1 MRCEGARSIC
11 FYRDSCLGRYLTMT
25 SVTKL
30 AAFALMTV
38 SSTVAAPW
46 YHPLGTS
53 STTHYTRALGPNN
66 IKIHSFHPPST
77 FKTYGTIGVNHPLSK
92 RDIKASSSEAAKS
105 FLESE
110 TGIHS
115 DEIVHRTGHS
125 SDAKIIDEYHQN
137 GIKVANAV
145 ANVALKDNK
154 VISYGAN
161 FVKSKAV
168 APFTPTFPQE
178 EAIKN
183 AESVTGAKYNSHPV
197 ELEYIIT
204 DSSSAVLTYTIE
216 VRNEDTLEWYHV
228 HVDASNGEVLSV
240 VDFVSSATAYRVTPF
255 TSQDLTDT
263 GFSLVTDP
271 FDKVASPN
279 GWHRYG
285 TTNTTDTSGN
295 NVRAYIAGNAG
306 YETTAQSSSTNV
318 YDYVRNPNLSVSEGP
333 NPDAA
338 RVNVFYIANMMHDLT
353 YRYGFTEKTWNF
365 QQDNR
370 GLGGA
375 ENDRIEIRVHG
386 NTIGAISVLAD
397 GRPARMELGLWSQG
411 DGAFQNDV
419 TLHEYTH
426 GVVGRLT
433 GGGTAKCFQTTEAF
447 GLNEGWA
454 DAVPNLIQRTSAED
468 RDFVYAK
475 WANGRNLRTYPY
487 STNKTTHPRMY
498 GDSGTKS
505 DLLAIAELWA
515 VIWHEITVALM
526 KEHGFAANLFDPTLT
541 NGNTVTLHLI
551 IDGLIA
557 QPCNPTFI
565 DARNAVIQADANR
578 YNGANKCTLW
588 KAFAKRGLG
597 YGATTTKVNSE
608 TLPPEC

>member
-1 MRCEGARSIC
+1 
-11 FYRDSCLGRYLTMT
+11 MT
-25 SVTKL
+25 LLTKL
-30 AAFALMTV
+30 ASIALLIASGV
-38 SSTVAAPW
+38 IA
-46 YHPLGTS
+46 
-53 STTHYTRALGPNN
+53 ALGVINREYPA
-66 IKIHSFHPPST
+66 PPIT
-77 FKTYGTIGVNHPLSK
+77 HERWARTISKSDHFILHLPLRCVDHPLSK
-92 RDIKASSSEAAKS
+92 RALKASSSEAAKS
-105 FLESE
+105 FLESKTE
-110 TGIHS
+110 IHPS
-115 DEIVHRTGHS
+115 EITHRTSHSSENISNEFFNQEIVGENDHRYKTR
-125 SDAKIIDEYHQN
+125 IIEEQWQN

-145 ANVALKDNK
+145 ANVALKENR

-161 FVKSKAV
+161 FVKPKNIASATPIFQQEKAI
-168 APFTPTFPQE
+168 E
-178 EAIKN
+178 N
-183 AESVTGAKYNSHPV
+183 AEFVTGAKYNSYPV
-197 ELEYIIT
+197 ELQYIIT
-204 DSSSAVLTYTIE
+204 DSGDAVLTYTIE
-216 VRNEDTLEWYHV
+216 VQNDDTFELYHV
-228 HVDASNGEVLSV
+228 HVDASDGEVVSV

-255 TSQDLTDT
+255 TSQDLSDT
-263 GFSLVTDP
+263 GFSLITDP
-271 FDKVASPN
+271 FDELASPN

-295 NVRAYIAGNAG
+295 NVRAYVAGNAG
-306 YETTAQSSSTNV
+306 YETTVQSSSTNI
-318 YDYVRNPNLSVSEGP
+318 YNYVRDPTLSVYQGT

-375 ENDRIEIRVHG
+375 ENDRMEIRVQG
-386 NTIGAISVLAD
+386 NSIGIITVPAD
-397 GRPARMELGLWSQG
+397 GRPAMMELGIWSQG

-419 TLHEYTH
+419 TIHEYTH
-426 GVVGRLT
+426 GIVGRLT

-454 DAVPNLIQRTSAED
+454 DALPNLIQRTSAED
-468 RDFVYAK
+468 RDFLYAK
-475 WANGRNLRTYPY
+475 WANGKNLRTYPY

-498 GDSGTKS
+498 GDSGTNS
-505 DLLAIAELWA
+505 DTLAIAELWA

-526 KEHGFAANLFDPTLT
+526 QEHGFASNLFDPTLT
-541 NGNTVTLHLI
+541 NGNTMTLHLI

-578 YNGANKCTLW
+578 YNGANNCTLW

-597 YGATTTKVNSE
+597 YGQGRY
-608 TLPPEC
+608 

>member
-1 MRCEGARSIC
+1 
-11 FYRDSCLGRYLTMT
+11 MT

-30 AAFALMTV
+30 AAVALMTV
-38 SSTVAAPW
+38 SGTVAAPW
-46 YHPLGTS
+46 YHPLETS

-66 IKIHSFHPPST
+66 IKVHSFHPPST
-77 FKTYGTIGVNHPLSK
+77 FKTYGTTGVNHPLSK
-92 RDIKASSSEAAKS
+92 RDIKASSSETAKS

-125 SDAKIIDEYHQN
+125 SDAKIIDEHHQN

-154 VISYGAN
+154 VISYGVN

-168 APFTPTFPQE
+168 APFTPTFPQK

-279 GWHRYG
+279 G
-285 TTNTTDTSGN
+285 
-295 NVRAYIAGNAG
+295 AYIAGNAG
-306 YETTAQSSSTNV
+306 YETTSQSSPTNI
-318 YDYVRNPNLSVSEGP
+318 YDYVRKPNLSVSEGP

-386 NTIGAISVLAD
+386 NTIGVISVLAD
-397 GRPARMELGLWSQG
+397 GRPGTMELGLWSQG

-454 DAVPNLIQRTSAED
+454 DAVPNLIQRSSAED

-487 STNKTTHPRMY
+487 STNKTIHPRMY

-541 NGNTVTLHLI
+541 NGNTITLHLI

>member
-1 MRCEGARSIC
+1 
-11 FYRDSCLGRYLTMT
+11 MT
-25 SVTKL
+25 LLTKL
-30 AAFALMTV
+30 ASIALLIASGV
-38 SSTVAAPW
+38 IAAPW
-46 YHPLGTS
+46 SHQSRVS
-53 STTHYTRALGPNN
+53 STTHHTRALGPHN
-66 IKIHSFHPPST
+66 IKIRSFHPLST
-77 FKTYGTIGVNHPLSK
+77 FETYGVTGVDHPLSK
-92 RDIKASSSEAAKS
+92 RALKASSSEAAKS
-105 FLESE
+105 FLESKTE
-110 TGIHS
+110 IHPS
-115 DEIVHRTGHS
+115 EITHRTSHSSGNISNEFFNQEIVGENDHQYKTR
-125 SDAKIIDEYHQN
+125 IIEEQWQN

-145 ANVALKDNK
+145 ANVALKENR

-161 FVKSKAV
+161 FVKPKNIASATPIFQQEKAI
-168 APFTPTFPQE
+168 E
-178 EAIKN
+178 N
-183 AESVTGAKYNSHPV
+183 AEFVTGAKYNSYPV
-197 ELEYIIT
+197 ELQYIIT
-204 DSSSAVLTYTIE
+204 DSGDAVLTYTIE
-216 VRNEDTLEWYHV
+216 VQNADTFELYHV
-228 HVDASNGEVLSV
+228 HVDASDGEVVSV

-255 TSQDLTDT
+255 TSQDLSDT
-263 GFSLVTDP
+263 GFSLITDP
-271 FDKVASPN
+271 FDELASPN

-295 NVRAYIAGNAG
+295 NVRAYVAGNAG
-306 YETTAQSSSTNV
+306 YETTVQSSSTNI
-318 YDYVRNPNLSVSEGP
+318 YNYVRDPTLSVYQGP

-375 ENDRIEIRVHG
+375 ENDRMEIRVQG
-386 NTIGAISVLAD
+386 NSIGIITVPAD
-397 GRPARMELGLWSQG
+397 GRPPMMELGIWSQG

-419 TLHEYTH
+419 TIHEYTH
-426 GVVGRLT
+426 GIVGRLT
-433 GGGTAKCFQTTEAF
+433 GGGTAKCSQTTEAF

-454 DAVPNLIQRTSAED
+454 DALPNLIQRTSAED

-475 WANGRNLRTYPY
+475 WANGKNLRTYPY

-498 GDSGTKS
+498 GDSDTNS
-505 DLLAIAELWA
+505 DTLAIAELWA

-526 KEHGFAANLFDPTLT
+526 KEHGFASNLFDPTLT
-541 NGNTVTLHLI
+541 NGNTMTLHLI

-597 YGATTTKVNSE
+597 YGQGAATTKINSE
-608 TLPPEC
+608 ILPPEC